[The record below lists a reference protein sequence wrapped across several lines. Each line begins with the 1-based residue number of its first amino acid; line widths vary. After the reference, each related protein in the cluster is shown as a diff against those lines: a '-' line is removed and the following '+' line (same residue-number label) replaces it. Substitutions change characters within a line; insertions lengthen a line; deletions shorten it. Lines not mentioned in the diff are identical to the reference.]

1 MLIVSAKP
9 RSIRLVAE
17 SICFYAGEGCKVADV
32 LAAPWRID
40 VFIGSQSDVATYS
53 YVAMRSRVVY
63 IVVEGV
69 YKLPL
74 GVGLVKRVCQ
84 MSRCVAS
91 TKWGRSLLE
100 SQGIAVQDVA
110 YHPLP
115 PVSRELVEYL
125 RSAQRT
131 FEVEYLNAKYVLGPH
146 AYCER
151 KGWRFWREISSE
163 FRSIGFLT
171 SWGLPAERSAEGM
184 IAYRAENVSEV
195 YKLLS
200 VASVYANLSTN
211 EGFGLNPIMALN
223 VGTKVVSWNAPA
235 VSETL
240 RGIDGVFFV
249 PAENAGKC
257 LVGYSSGLAE
267 VETRWGNIDEFKRAV
282 RQALNSTVGVDYAEV
297 ESRFGP
303 HAIRPLIE

>member
-1 MLIVSAKP
+1 MLIASAKP
-9 RSIRLVAE
+9 QSIRLVAE

-32 LAAPWRID
+32 LTAPWRID
-40 VFIGSQSDVATYS
+40 VFIGSQSDVAAYS
-53 YVAMRSRVVY
+53 YVAMRSKAVY

-74 GVGLVKRVCQ
+74 GIELVKRVCR
-84 MSRCVAS
+84 MSRCVAA
-91 TKWGRSLLE
+91 TKWGKSLLE

-115 PVSRELVEYL
+115 PADPELVAYL
-125 RSAQRT
+125 RNAPRT
-131 FEVEYLNAKYVLGPH
+131 FEVVYLNAKYVLGPH
-146 AYCER
+146 VHCER

-163 FRSIGFLT
+163 FRSIGFVT
-171 SWGLPAERSAEGM
+171 SWSFSAERLTEDAIM
-184 IAYRAENVSEV
+184 YRTSNVSEV

-223 VGTKVVSWNAPA
+223 VGTKVVTWDAPA

-267 VETRWGNIDEFKRAV
+267 IETRWGSTDEFKRV
-282 RQALNSTVGVDYAEV
+282 TRQALNSTVGVDYTEV

-303 HAIRPLIE
+303 HVIRPLIE